1 MGRHRTRMVLHGQ
14 RSGCRLPSR
23 SAAQGVVMADHDRVL
38 GELVAEIRA
47 LRRHIDELKAR
58 SEVLAADIED
68 MKAKMRLSTAWIFG
82 LLVGLSLIA
91 FGIQDVVRRLWDS
104 IGP

>member
-1 MGRHRTRMVLHGQ
+1 
-14 RSGCRLPSR
+14 
-23 SAAQGVVMADHDRVL
+23 MAEHDRML

-47 LRRHIDELKAR
+47 LRRDIDELNAR

-68 MKAKMRLSTAWIFG
+68 MKAKLRLSTAWAFG

-91 FGIQDVVRRLWDS
+91 FGIKDALRRLWEA

>member
-1 MGRHRTRMVLHGQ
+1 M
-14 RSGCRLPSR
+14 
-23 SAAQGVVMADHDRVL
+23 L

-47 LRRHIDELKAR
+47 LRRDIDELSAR
-58 SEVLAADIED
+58 SEVLADDIED
-68 MKAKMRLSTAWIFG
+68 MKAKLRLSTAWAFG

-91 FGIQDVVRRLWDS
+91 FGITDALRRLWEA

>member
-1 MGRHRTRMVLHGQ
+1 
-14 RSGCRLPSR
+14 
-23 SAAQGVVMADHDRVL
+23 MADHDRML

-47 LRRHIDELKAR
+47 LRRDIDELSAR
-58 SEVLAADIED
+58 SEVLADDIED
-68 MKAKMRLSTAWIFG
+68 MKAKLRLSTAWAFG

-91 FGIQDVVRRLWDS
+91 FGIRDALRRLWEA